1 MYVTQIY
8 CESVDCNV
16 REVEVRTKDFDQV
29 DPREWYCPACRKPA
43 KIHWRQTGDE
53 HRKYRLRHAIGLV
66 NAALYAREHPDP
78 QFPRFGTFVPFSA
91 LTLEQLPDHWT
102 SVIPPPKK
110 PEQL

>member
-43 KIHWRQTGDE
+43 KIHWRRTAEEYEAHENRD
-53 HRKYRLRHAIGLV
+53 AIGRV
-66 NAALYAREHPDP
+66 NMQLYARDQRARGEGLIA
-78 QFPRFGTFVPFSA
+78 FPTSVMMFD
-91 LTLEQLPDHWT
+91 QLPDDW
-102 SVIPPPKK
+102 SAKV
-110 PEQL
+110 